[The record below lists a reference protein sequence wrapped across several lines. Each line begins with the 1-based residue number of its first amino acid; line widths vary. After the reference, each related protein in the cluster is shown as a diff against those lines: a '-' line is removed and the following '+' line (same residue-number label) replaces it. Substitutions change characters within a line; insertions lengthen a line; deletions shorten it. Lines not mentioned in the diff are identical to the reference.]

1 MVPLYQSVLSGL
13 LIGLKGEIGGS
24 LRVCPI
30 LASVF
35 LDRYNNKRV
44 SVCMMHIFHMQSKD
58 KNILCFI

>member
-13 LIGLKGEIGGS
+13 LIGFKGEIAGS
-24 LRVCPI
+24 ARVCPI